1 MSLITLKLQEA
12 SVFII
17 ISAKVSV
24 MNLECSWETSVR
36 NRARDEDER
45 HHLFYFSFICCQS
58 PAMTSGVKWNQKDLE
73 FYMGTVIPPILW
85 KNCVTSS

>member
-45 HHLFYFSFICCQS
+45 HHLFLFFFHLLSKSGYDLRCQMES
-58 PAMTSGVKWNQKDLE
+58 ERLRVLHGHCHPTNIMEKLCNK
-73 FYMGTVIPPILW
+73 
-85 KNCVTSS
+85 